1 MEKISVTILSGF
13 LGSGK
18 TSFLN
23 HIIRTNEGKR
33 IAIIE
38 NEFGE
43 ISIDSELVISAKEN
57 IYELANGCVCCSLNT
72 ELLQT
77 ILQLRDQHFDHVILE
92 TTGVADPGQV
102 AATFLY
108 NEEIQ
113 DQITINAIITLVDTP
128 QILRQLETLAEVN
141 NQIGFADVLLLNKLD
156 LVSEAEKQR
165 VKDVLQNLNTEALVY
180 EADHGQVSVKNLFSL
195 NRGASSHV
203 LQASFVDSTPTASHS
218 GIVSYSFI
226 IKEPLA
232 DGRLSPWLMALL
244 FLSGSEIYRIKG
256 IINLENESRRYV
268 FQTVG
273 QQYMHSFGEEWKS
286 PEERISKLVF
296 IGRNLN
302 RQHLS
307 AGLYSC
313 VAGAE
318 NSRPAGSFL
327 RK

>member
-1 MEKISVTILSGF
+1 MEKIAITILSGF

-23 HIIRTNEGKR
+23 HIIRTNEGRK

-43 ISIDSELVISAKEN
+43 ISIDSELVISTKEN

-72 ELLQT
+72 ELLET
-77 ILQLRDQHFDHVILE
+77 ILKLRDQHFDHVILE
-92 TTGVADPGQV
+92 TTGIADPGQV

-108 NEEIQ
+108 NEDIQ
-113 DQITINAIITLVDTP
+113 NQITINAIITLVDTK
-128 QILRQLETLAEVN
+128 QIVRQLETLAEVHK
-141 NQIGFADVLLLNKLD
+141 QIGFADVLILNKLD
-156 LVSEAEKQR
+156 LVSDAEKQQAR
-165 VKDVLQNLNTEALVY
+165 EVLQNLNTEALIY

-203 LQASFVDSTPTASHS
+203 LHASFVDSTPTSAKHS

-232 DGRLSPWLMALL
+232 DSKLSPWLMALL

-256 IINLENESRRYV
+256 IINLENENRRYI

-273 QQYMHSFGEEWKS
+273 QQYMHSFGEQWSS
-286 PEERISKLVF
+286 PEERVSKLVF

-302 RQHLS
+302 RQQL
-307 AGLYSC
+307 ATGLYSC

-318 NSRPAGSFL
+318 NSRVGSFL
-327 RK
+327 RI